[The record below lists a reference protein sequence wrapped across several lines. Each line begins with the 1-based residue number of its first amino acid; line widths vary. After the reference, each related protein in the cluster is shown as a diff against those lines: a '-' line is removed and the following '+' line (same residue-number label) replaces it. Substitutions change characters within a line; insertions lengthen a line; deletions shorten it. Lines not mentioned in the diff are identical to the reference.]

1 MTRDNSIASAEN
13 AATPHKVSGEVSGER
28 AHDGRAMA
36 APQPPHLIPLPGGEW
51 FLWRQ
56 VGLRGTGFPAKRVL
70 KLAAPECAALADRLV
85 AHEDEAESA
94 LQVIVETLLRS
105 SGGSNLNRHDPLVK
119 AIRQVKKGKV
129 QAALEGDWKAEAA
142 VAAYTGAD
150 ARAEASRREFRE
162 SYAEGV
168 AKISD
173 VIREIVNEDRF
184 CEAIIWQNHRA
195 YLNGVAVFRRLLK
208 EGGMRG
214 ARQRDYEHLI
224 ASYVQRYSLKN
235 DTIGFFGPVGWLK
248 WNSGEQPIKVR
259 HGAQLLAERNVY
271 FEHWCIN
278 ALAARLGAEAGMRP
292 WLAPR
297 LAPHFRLE
305 GRMLHRPM
313 ARPLELPAKQ
323 ATVLSACDG
332 ERTAQQIVQELLRHP
347 APGLTARDEVFAQL
361 EDLLRKGFIS
371 WELEVPVFIHPE
383 RQLKKLLA
391 GIDDE
396 SLRERAFSSLDE
408 LEEARREV
416 TRAAGN
422 AERLDAALSNL
433 EDTFTRLTG
442 VASTRAAGQTYGG
455 RTLIYEDCRRNIEVE
470 LGEPVL
476 RELGPPMTLLLLST
490 RWFTY
495 QVATAFRAILK
506 RIYDELVSKTGSRQV
521 DLISVWLKVNSVL
534 NDESP
539 TFIERL
545 VPEFQERWARVLALP
560 EGEWRVERS
569 SAELRTR
576 IQEQFAAPH
585 AGWDFSRYHSPDVM
599 IAAKSADDIA
609 RGDYRFVMGEL
620 HMAGNTLGPW
630 LFLAQHPLPEE
641 FLRAMHHD
649 LPKARLIPVSPKNWP
664 NVSARTSHWIL
675 KPKDFCLTATFDS
688 VKLPGVGHLPIGEL
702 LLEESS
708 DGLIVRTHDQ
718 RHRFE
723 AIHAFGEILTGKTVN
738 SFKLATPKPHTPRVS
753 IDRLVIMREAWR
765 FAPSEVS
772 FAFVKDEAER
782 FLAARRWMRKHNLPH
797 FVFAKVSIEMKPFYV
812 DFDSPVYV
820 DILAKIVRRAA
831 ETGGESAS
839 IALTEMLPYINQTW
853 LEDAEGNH
861 YASELRIIAV
871 DPKT

>member
-1 MTRDNSIASAEN
+1 MTKGNSTVSAEDT
-13 AATPHKVSGEVSGER
+13 ATPHEVSGER
-28 AHDGRAMA
+28 ARGETTA
-36 APQPPHLIPLPGGEW
+36 APPPSHLIPLPGGEW
-51 FLWRQ
+51 SLWRQ
-56 VGLRGTGFPAKRVL
+56 MGLRGTGFPAERVL
-70 KLAAPECAALADRLV
+70 KLAAPECAAVADRLV
-85 AHEDEAESA
+85 ACEVETEQA
-94 LQVIVETLLRS
+94 LQGIVETLVRNS
-105 SGGSNLNRHDPLVK
+105 DGSNLNRHDPLVK
-119 AIRQVKKGKV
+119 AIRQVKKGKA
-129 QAALEGDWKAEAA
+129 QAALEGAWNAEDE
-142 VAAYTGAD
+142 VAAYTEAHE
-150 ARAEASRREFRE
+150 RAEASRREFRE
-162 SYAEGV
+162 AYAQGV

-184 CEAIIWQNHRA
+184 SEAIIWQNHRA

-208 EGGMRG
+208 EGGIRG

-248 WNSGEQPIKVR
+248 WNSGKQPIKVR
-259 HGAQLLAERNVY
+259 HGSQLLAERNVY

-278 ALAARLGAEAGMRP
+278 ALAARLSAEAGMRP

-297 LAPHFRLE
+297 LVPHFRLA

-313 ARPLELPAKQ
+313 ARPLELSAKQ
-323 ATVLSACDG
+323 ATVLRACDG
-332 ERTAQQIVQELLRHP
+332 EHTAQQIALELLRHP
-347 APGLTARDEVFAQL
+347 AHELTSPDEVFAQL
-361 EDLLRKGFIS
+361 EDLLKKGFIS
-371 WELEVPVFIHPE
+371 WELEVPVYIHPE
-383 RQLKKLLA
+383 RQLKKLLV
-391 GIDDE
+391 GIGDE
-396 SLRERAFSSLDE
+396 ALRERALGALGE

-416 TRAAGN
+416 ARAAGN
-422 AERLDAALSNL
+422 AERLDVAQSNL
-433 EDTFTRLTG
+433 EETFTRLTG

-470 LGEPVL
+470 LGEPLL
-476 RELGPPMTLLLLST
+476 RELGPPMTLLLLSA

-495 QVATAFRAILK
+495 QVATAFRTILK

-521 DLISVWLKVNSVL
+521 DMISVWLKVNAVL

-569 SAELRTR
+569 SAELQTR
-576 IQEQFAAPH
+576 MLTEFAAAH

-599 IAAKSADDIA
+599 IAARSAADIA

-630 LFLAQHPLPEE
+630 LFLAQHPTPEE
-641 FLRAMHHD
+641 LLRAMQYD
-649 LPKARLIPVSPKNWP
+649 LPKARLIPLSPKNWP
-664 NVSARTSHWIL
+664 NVSARTSHWIV

-702 LLEESS
+702 LLEESA
-708 DGLIVRTHDQ
+708 DGLIVRTHDH

-723 AIHAFGEILTGKTVN
+723 VIDAFGEILTGKTVN
-738 SFKLATPKPHTPRVS
+738 SFKLAAPKPHTPRVT

-765 FAPSEVS
+765 FAPAELN
-772 FAFVKDEAER
+772 FAFVKDETER
-782 FLAARRWMRKHNLPH
+782 FLAARRWMLKHNLPH
-797 FVFAKVSIEMKPFYV
+797 FVFAKVSIEMKPFFV

-831 ETGGESAS
+831 ETGGQNAS

-861 YASELRIIAV
+861 YASELRIVAV